1 MLKYTAIEKDYCTF
15 EFIDEKYPL
24 EIKGK
29 FSISNEYADRYY
41 LFNVY
46 APGHGAELMEEIIA
60 QFPNLPIELD
70 VKEEN
75 FRARKLYEKFG
86 FKPTYFWANE
96 KDEIY
101 IEMRREVSK

>member
-1 MLKYTAIEKDYCTF
+1 MLKYTAIEKDYYSF
-15 EFIDEKYPL
+15 DFIDEKYPL

-46 APGHGAELMEEIIA
+46 APGHGTELMEEIIA

-70 VKEEN
+70 VREDNKK
-75 FRARKLYEKFG
+75 AIKLYEKFG
-86 FKPTYFWANE
+86 FKPTYFWAN
-96 KDEIY
+96 DEDVIY
-101 IEMRREVSK
+101 IEMRREVNE